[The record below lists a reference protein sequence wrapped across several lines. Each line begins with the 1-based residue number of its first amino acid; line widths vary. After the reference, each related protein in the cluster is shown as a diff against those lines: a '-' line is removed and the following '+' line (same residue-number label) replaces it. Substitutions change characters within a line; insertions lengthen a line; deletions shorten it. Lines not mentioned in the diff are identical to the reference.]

1 MKYEHL
7 KQLMEAMDD
16 MEFVI
21 IHPPKFFAEIELKA
35 VIEEGMRARQ
45 ELSRFGVDFGD
56 TSDV

>member
-1 MKYEHL
+1 
-7 KQLMEAMDD
+7 MEAMDD